1 MIPCTGDTKKG
12 KAIEVKVGQ
21 MLPKVIMVETWKILF
36 HGYRVPVGIMKKF
49 WKLTVVIAAQ
59 PCDHS

>member
-12 KAIEVKVGQ
+12 KSIQVKVEQ
-21 MLPKVIMVETWKILF
+21 KLPKAAMLEKWKMLF
-36 HGYRVPVGIMKKF
+36 HGYRVPVWDDEKV
-49 WKLTVVIAAQ
+49 LETDSAQ

>member
-21 MLPKVIMVETWKILF
+21 MLPKVIVVETWKILF
-36 HGYRVPVGIMKKF
+36 HGYRVPVWDYGKVLEIDSGDSCTTM
-49 WKLTVVIAAQ
+49 
-59 PCDHS
+59 